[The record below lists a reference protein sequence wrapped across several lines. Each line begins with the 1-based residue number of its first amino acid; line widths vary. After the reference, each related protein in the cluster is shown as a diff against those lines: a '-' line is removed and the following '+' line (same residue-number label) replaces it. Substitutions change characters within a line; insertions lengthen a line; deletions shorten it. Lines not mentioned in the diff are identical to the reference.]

1 MKVSFLVLDYNKP
14 EETLICLE
22 SIKKRANI
30 DKEVVLLSNGGNQDH
45 VLQYYKNG
53 LIDRLILNRENS
65 GCGNGTVQ
73 LFESCQTEYAFYVQN
88 DQFLGY
94 PLVQSLIDNFIDVL
108 EFDPTIF
115 CIDVAGQQAGHNVYS
130 ERAHFIKVSRYLKV
144 DKGIPGQLGGPGPFN
159 FNRYTEQY
167 VQEHCKIN
175 NLSVVHTTPLFFDN
189 GKWSIREI
197 GDGVYKHRCDTKEF
211 YVIKQPTYKTEAYPP
226 FNEDEWQLALNGKWI
241 NGTIPEQWK
250 THSFKVWQ

>member
-14 EETLICLE
+14 EETLTCLR
-22 SIKKRANI
+22 SIKEYADV

-45 VLQYYKNG
+45 AMRYYKEG

-88 DQFLGY
+88 DQFLSYSFG
-94 PLVQSLIDNFIDVL
+94 QSLVDKFIDIL
-108 EFDPTIF
+108 DFDPTIF
-115 CIDVAGQQAGHNVYS
+115 CIDVAGQQAGQNVYS

-159 FNRYTEQY
+159 FNKYTEQY

-175 NLSVVHTTPLFFDN
+175 NLSIIHAVPLFSDN

-197 GDGVYKHRCDTKEF
+197 GDGIYKHRCDTKEL
-211 YVIKQPTYKTEAYPP
+211 YILKKPTYKTEIYPP
-226 FNEDEWQLALNGKWI
+226 FNDKEWESVLNGQWVD
-241 NGTIPEQWK
+241 GSIPEAWSK
-250 THSFKVWQ
+250 HSFVVWQ